1 MSSLFLASYKVTTPG
16 VGGPLLTLHLT
27 VDSEHETIHGLAE
40 ITQATNPPLQIKSKL
55 DGNFTYMTVM
65 PNKTNILVVCQGWPI
80 IHWPKDAGIRP
91 VILENF
97 DLRMILEKDWKGGGI
112 ANYRYTEDYPNW
124 QVVRNAKVELEDSP
138 VLK

>member
-1 MSSLFLASYKVTTPG
+1 MSSLFLVSYKVTTPG

-40 ITQATNPPLQIKSKL
+40 ITQATNPPLEIKSKL

-65 PNKTNILVVCQGWPI
+65 SNKTNILVICEGWPI
-80 IHWPKDAGIRP
+80 INLPKDHGMIPLVSA
-91 VILENF
+91 NF
-97 DLRMILEKDWKGGGI
+97 ELRMILEENWKEGGI
-112 ANYRYTEDYPNW
+112 ANYKYRDDDGNW
-124 QVVRNAKVELEDSP
+124 QVVKNAKVELEDSP